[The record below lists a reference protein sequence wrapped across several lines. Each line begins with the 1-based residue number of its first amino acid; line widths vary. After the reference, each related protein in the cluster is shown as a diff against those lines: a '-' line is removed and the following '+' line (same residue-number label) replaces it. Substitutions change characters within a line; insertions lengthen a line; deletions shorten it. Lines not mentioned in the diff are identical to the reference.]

1 MITKLYDFRQTAIP
15 AALLQAEVS
24 REDMAAEQHM
34 AAARF
39 TTISAVEG
47 AVEQGDVVALEFAD
61 EKQENGVRRIYV
73 NVGKGFDDAE
83 TCLPGL
89 ICGQSVQLPYAGKTV
104 EAKIVSVKRPCVPE
118 LNDGYVQQL
127 GIANVSTMAEF
138 EEHTFQLL
146 AQRQR
151 KRKFQ
156 GIMGL
161 VSKAMMA
168 NTEFA
173 PVEEDNAWYVALRSS
188 MVARGQAYAD
198 REGKTFEE
206 VLPLLVRMPD
216 KSTQE
221 CYEALKQMC
230 IERAKEGALGQAY
243 AKENGVEF
251 ADEGD
256 TAALVGK
263 YVDYLSEV
271 VFNHFA
277 PQIAVTLQ
285 K

>member
-1 MITKLYDFRQTAIP
+1 MINKLYDFRQTAIP

-24 REDMAAEQHM
+24 REDMASEKHL

-39 TTISAVEG
+39 TTIAQVEG
-47 AVEQGDVVALEFAD
+47 AVAQGDVVALEFAD
-61 EKQENGVRRIYV
+61 SKLPQGVRRVYV
-73 NVGKGFDDAE
+73 NVGKGFDDVE
-83 TCLPGL
+83 SGL
-89 ICGQSVQLPYAGKTV
+89 IGMTMGQSLQMPYAGKMV
-104 EAKIVSVKRPCVPE
+104 DAKIVMVKRPCVPA
-118 LNDGYVQQL
+118 LDDGYVQQL
-127 GIANVSTMAEF
+127 GIENVSTVAEF

-156 GIMGL
+156 GIMGI

-168 NTEFA
+168 GTEFA

-198 REGKTFEE
+198 REGKTFEQ
-206 VLPLLVRMPD
+206 VLPLLVRMPE
-216 KSTQE
+216 KSVEE
-221 CYEALKQMC
+221 CYEALKNMC

-263 YVDYLSEV
+263 YVDYLNEV

-277 PQIAVTLQ
+277 PQIEVSLQ